1 MSTSGGTDATTAVD
15 KMMAKLM
22 TDDVRSKFSLKG
34 ARGKLAFVTLVNI
47 HDVLNGNFLLIV
59 YYFSCKYMSIHLI
72 FILYVVVGA
81 VENRV
86 GPISSDRINEA
97 ITDSLKKAND
107 RVGKRIKYVYSSL
120 FMYF

>member
-1 MSTSGGTDATTAVD
+1 
-15 KMMAKLM
+15 MMAKLM

-86 GPISSDRINEA
+86 GPISHDRINEA

>member
-47 HDVLNGNFLLIV
+47 HDVLNGNFLIIL
-59 YYFSCKYMSIHLI
+59 YYFSCKYMYMYSV
-72 FILYVVVGA
+72 FILFVFSGA

-86 GPISSDRINEA
+86 GPISHDRINEA

>member
-22 TDDVRSKFSLKG
+22 TDDVRIKFSLKG

>member
-59 YYFSCKYMSIHLI
+59 YYFSCKYMYTFNIYFVCGCRCCRKPCGSN
-72 FILYVVVGA
+72 FIG
-81 VENRV
+81 
-86 GPISSDRINEA
+86 
-97 ITDSLKKAND
+97 
-107 RVGKRIKYVYSSL
+107 
-120 FMYF
+120 